1 MRKKIKQ
8 IAVKEIMRKP
18 VITLHEQVSVRAAI
32 PSFSSFNVHIIPI
45 VDEENRLKGV
55 ITAEHL
61 LEYLLR
67 DFDLDIPVSD
77 CFDNRSLKIVEL
89 DARIKPDEVGRY
101 ELICVTQEE
110 HLEGV
115 IEASSILDWY
125 SWKSGLLRQTE
136 EKCREYEMIF
146 NHYYDSIY
154 EIDAEGIILMANPAT
169 RRITGKTPDE
179 LIGRNIKEIE
189 QEKIYFPSVVN
200 SVWETKK
207 TTTII
212 QNVEGE
218 RKALVTGVPIFNEEG
233 CIERIITA
241 TRDLKVLIEEVE
253 KNPMQQEIDSLVNRL
268 QRTESLV
275 EKYFAELRQ
284 LRKEKTEEKRITSK
298 NKEMRLVLELAK
310 KVAPVDSNVLIL
322 GESGTGK
329 DLLANMIHNMSRRC
343 SGPFIKVN
351 CGAIPE
357 NILESELFG
366 YEEGAFTGAQ
376 KNGKAGLLEIA
387 DGGTIFLNEIG
398 EMPYQL
404 QVKLLQAIQDRS
416 FIRLGGCE
424 PKVVDIRII
433 AATNKDLRIAVEQG
447 EFREDLFYRL
457 NVIPMTIPPLRE
469 RKEDIPALVFDF
481 LKQFNEKYRRNKHI
495 SSRTMELLLNH
506 EWPGNVRELEN
517 LIERLVV
524 VSKEDTIYPDDLPFE
539 LLLKAGRRDGPHIR
553 ITEGEG
559 LQETLDKVE
568 KNILC
573 ELYQKYKSTNKLA
586 ELLKIN
592 QSTVVRKLNK
602 YYRKVMICGNA

>member
-524 VSKEDTIYPDDLPFE
+524 VSKDDTIYPDDLPFE

-553 ITEGEG
+553 LTEGEG

-602 YYRKVMICGNA
+602 YGITEK

>member
-1 MRKKIKQ
+1 
-8 IAVKEIMRKP
+8 MRKP

-253 KNPMQQEIDSLVNRL
+253 KNPMHQEIDSLVNRL

-602 YYRKVMICGNA
+602 YGITEK

>member
-1 MRKKIKQ
+1 
-8 IAVKEIMRKP
+8 
-18 VITLHEQVSVRAAI
+18 
-32 PSFSSFNVHIIPI
+32 
-45 VDEENRLKGV
+45 
-55 ITAEHL
+55 
-61 LEYLLR
+61 
-67 DFDLDIPVSD
+67 
-77 CFDNRSLKIVEL
+77 
-89 DARIKPDEVGRY
+89 
-101 ELICVTQEE
+101 
-110 HLEGV
+110 
-115 IEASSILDWY
+115 
-125 SWKSGLLRQTE
+125 
-136 EKCREYEMIF
+136 
-146 NHYYDSIY
+146 
-154 EIDAEGIILMANPAT
+154 
-169 RRITGKTPDE
+169 
-179 LIGRNIKEIE
+179 
-189 QEKIYFPSVVN
+189 
-200 SVWETKK
+200 
-207 TTTII
+207 
-212 QNVEGE
+212 
-218 RKALVTGVPIFNEEG
+218 
-233 CIERIITA
+233 
-241 TRDLKVLIEEVE
+241 
-253 KNPMQQEIDSLVNRL
+253 
-268 QRTESLV
+268 
-275 EKYFAELRQ
+275 
-284 LRKEKTEEKRITSK
+284 
-298 NKEMRLVLELAK
+298 
-310 KVAPVDSNVLIL
+310 
-322 GESGTGK
+322 
-329 DLLANMIHNMSRRC
+329 
-343 SGPFIKVN
+343 
-351 CGAIPE
+351 
-357 NILESELFG
+357 
-366 YEEGAFTGAQ
+366 
-376 KNGKAGLLEIA
+376 
-387 DGGTIFLNEIG
+387 
-398 EMPYQL
+398 MPYQL

-602 YYRKVMICGNA
+602 YGITEK

>member
-1 MRKKIKQ
+1 MSKLYDVIIIGGGPAGLSAGLYAGRARLATLLVEKDKEGGQ
-8 IAVKEIMRKP
+8 IV
-18 VITLHEQVSVRAAI
+18 Q
-32 PSFSSFNVHIIPI
+32 
-45 VDEENRLKGV
+45 
-55 ITAEHL
+55 TAE
-61 LEYLLR
+61 
-67 DFDLDIPVSD
+67 
-77 CFDNRSLKIVEL
+77 
-89 DARIKPDEVGRY
+89 
-101 ELICVTQEE
+101 
-110 HLEGV
+110 
-115 IEASSILDWY
+115 IEKDVY
-125 SWKSGLLRQTE
+125 KR
-136 EKCREYEMIF
+136 
-146 NHYYDSIY
+146 H
-154 EIDAEGIILMANPAT
+154 
-169 RRITGKTPDE
+169 
-179 LIGRNIKEIE
+179 
-189 QEKIYFPSVVN
+189 VVN

-404 QVKLLQAIQDRS
+404 QVKLLQAIQ
-416 FIRLGGCE
+416 
-424 PKVVDIRII
+424 
-433 AATNKDLRIAVEQG
+433 AVSYTHLDVYKRQLPG
-447 EFREDLFYRL
+447 SPPYR
-457 NVIPMTIPPLRE
+457 TE
-469 RKEDIPALVFDF
+469 RKP
-481 LKQFNEKYRRNKHI
+481 
-495 SSRTMELLLNH
+495 
-506 EWPGNVRELEN
+506 PGSHVWRP
-517 LIERLVV
+517 
-524 VSKEDTIYPDDLPFE
+524 SCLPRQPP
-539 LLLKAGRRDGPHIR
+539 GR
-553 ITEGEG
+553 
-559 LQETLDKVE
+559 KWW
-568 KNILC
+568 KC
-573 ELYQKYKSTNKLA
+573 
-586 ELLKIN
+586 
-592 QSTVVRKLNK
+592 
-602 YYRKVMICGNA
+602 

>member
-602 YYRKVMICGNA
+602 YGITEK

>member
-169 RRITGKTPDE
+169 RSITGKTPDE

-602 YYRKVMICGNA
+602 YGITEK

>member
-1 MRKKIKQ
+1 M
-8 IAVKEIMRKP
+8 
-18 VITLHEQVSVRAAI
+18 
-32 PSFSSFNVHIIPI
+32 
-45 VDEENRLKGV
+45 
-55 ITAEHL
+55 
-61 LEYLLR
+61 
-67 DFDLDIPVSD
+67 
-77 CFDNRSLKIVEL
+77 
-89 DARIKPDEVGRY
+89 
-101 ELICVTQEE
+101 
-110 HLEGV
+110 
-115 IEASSILDWY
+115 
-125 SWKSGLLRQTE
+125 
-136 EKCREYEMIF
+136 
-146 NHYYDSIY
+146 
-154 EIDAEGIILMANPAT
+154 
-169 RRITGKTPDE
+169 
-179 LIGRNIKEIE
+179 
-189 QEKIYFPSVVN
+189 
-200 SVWETKK
+200 
-207 TTTII
+207 
-212 QNVEGE
+212 
-218 RKALVTGVPIFNEEG
+218 
-233 CIERIITA
+233 
-241 TRDLKVLIEEVE
+241 
-253 KNPMQQEIDSLVNRL
+253 
-268 QRTESLV
+268 

-506 EWPGNVRELEN
+506 E
-517 LIERLVV
+517 
-524 VSKEDTIYPDDLPFE
+524 
-539 LLLKAGRRDGPHIR
+539 
-553 ITEGEG
+553 
-559 LQETLDKVE
+559 
-568 KNILC
+568 
-573 ELYQKYKSTNKLA
+573 
-586 ELLKIN
+586 
-592 QSTVVRKLNK
+592 
-602 YYRKVMICGNA
+602 

>member
-77 CFDNRSLKIVEL
+77 CFDDRSLKTVEL

-101 ELICVTQEE
+101 ELICVKQEE

-125 SWKSGLLRQTE
+125 GWKSGLLRQTE

-146 NHYYDSIY
+146 NYYYDSIY

-200 SVWETKK
+200 SVRGTKK

-602 YYRKVMICGNA
+602 YGITEK

>member
-136 EKCREYEMIF
+136 EKCREYEMIV

-602 YYRKVMICGNA
+602 YGITEK

>member
-1 MRKKIKQ
+1 
-8 IAVKEIMRKP
+8 
-18 VITLHEQVSVRAAI
+18 
-32 PSFSSFNVHIIPI
+32 
-45 VDEENRLKGV
+45 
-55 ITAEHL
+55 
-61 LEYLLR
+61 
-67 DFDLDIPVSD
+67 
-77 CFDNRSLKIVEL
+77 
-89 DARIKPDEVGRY
+89 
-101 ELICVTQEE
+101 
-110 HLEGV
+110 
-115 IEASSILDWY
+115 
-125 SWKSGLLRQTE
+125 
-136 EKCREYEMIF
+136 
-146 NHYYDSIY
+146 
-154 EIDAEGIILMANPAT
+154 MANPAT

-602 YYRKVMICGNA
+602 YGITEK

>member
-136 EKCREYEMIF
+136 EKCREYEMIV

-457 NVIPMTIPPLRE
+457 TVIPMTIPPLRE

-602 YYRKVMICGNA
+602 YGITEK

>member
-77 CFDNRSLKIVEL
+77 CFDNRSLKTVEL

-553 ITEGEG
+553 LTEGEG

-602 YYRKVMICGNA
+602 YGITEK